1 MNPWRLAA
9 VVVAI
14 IFAVSASAV
23 SPSQQSDIRILGF
36 DPGPPVASRSEAS
49 QLTAAAPAASRVESD
64 STSDR
69 PPPTNARIIVS
80 ILALVISTV
89 IMYFWAKS
97 LRKPK
102 ARPAANPQHG
112 VAPSTS
118 PHAQSV
124 TGRRAALRIVMA
136 AACVAM
142 LFPPFYFQGA
152 GGSRFGLGHSFI
164 LLPPRI
170 GEGAAYYGSVDAVAL
185 LAILAGIALVAWI
198 SDRSARGD

>member
-1 MNPWRLAA
+1 MALLAFPA
-9 VVVAI
+9 
-14 IFAVSASAV
+14 
-23 SPSQQSDIRILGF
+23 Q
-36 DPGPPVASRSEAS
+36 
-49 QLTAAAPAASRVESD
+49 AAGE
-64 STSDR
+64 
-69 PPPTNARIIVS
+69 PPTNARIIIS

-89 IMYFWAKS
+89 LVYLWAKS

-118 PHAQSV
+118 PHARPVSS
-124 TGRRAALRIVMA
+124 RRVALRIAMA
-136 AACVAM
+136 AACAAT

-170 GEGAAYYGSVDAVAL
+170 GEGSSYFGSIDGIAL
-185 LAILAGIALVAWI
+185 LAILAGVGLVVLI
-198 SDRSARGD
+198 SDRIARSNEKE